1 MSAHGIP
8 GAFSSALS
16 VLWKGILIIV
26 SIFLL
31 SKLFV
36 FLFPD
41 FGQSNIKN
49 KVTNYY
55 EENQIQSSAA
65 KSEYDFNIL
74 DPKTWTYE
82 ALLERQKEVEK
93 NGSTSNRPR
102 YARPILVPT
111 IDEWNEKNN
120 PAYKTNYYENQYGS
134 TYDSVYENKDTT
146 QSEWYTESSMWK

>member
-1 MSAHGIP
+1 MSAHGVP

-41 FGQSNIKN
+41 FGQSNIKE
-49 KVTNYY
+49 KIVNYQDRNNT
-55 EENQIQSSAA
+55 EINRA

-82 ALLERQKEVEK
+82 ALLERQKILEK
-93 NGSTSNRPR
+93 EGKINNKPVF
-102 YARPILVPT
+102 AKPILVPS
-111 IDEWNEKNN
+111 IDEWNKKNN
-120 PAYKTNYYENQYGS
+120 PAYKTNYYENQYNS
-134 TYDSVYENKDTT
+134 TYENNTT
-146 QSEWYTESSMWK
+146 QSEWYVDGSMWK